1 MEFELD
7 GRTYRLEKLGTREAL
22 DTLKYL
28 QKDVRFFEDGL
39 AALMVCDH
47 EALERR
53 LFREHAFLLNE
64 TGDWVPLG
72 KELVGNHFNGRVE
85 AYFGLLVK
93 QIKNNYE
100 SFLAGGWATN
110 LTDDEDSDTEPSP
123 QT

>member
-1 MEFELD
+1 VEFEFD
-7 GRTYRLEKLGTREAL
+7 GHTYRLEKLGTREAL
-22 DTLKYL
+22 DCLKYL
-28 QKDVRFFEDGL
+28 QKEVTFFDEGL

-53 LFREHAFLLNE
+53 LFREHAFLLNG

-72 KELVGNHFNGRVE
+72 KDLVANHFAGRVE

-93 QIKNNYE
+93 QIKNNFE
-100 SFLAGGWATN
+100 SFLAGGWTTS
-110 LTDDEDSDTEPSP
+110 LETEESDLEPKP